1 MKFKYKDQIVT
12 ASSKVEAIKK
22 IAYNKKD
29 SNLLDKVL
37 LTVLTTNASKSH
49 MEYITDVLGE
59 YPEDLEGTNVFW
71 FETSKIKNGINETKE
86 KAKNVISL
94 FKKYTGKRLTDQ
106 KGQIKLFKD
115 GVLPKD
121 MRLALQEY
129 NKADDNVVVL
139 INKREKELDST
150 LTDLNKE

>member
-29 SNLLDKVL
+29 SNLLDKVSIN
-37 LTVLTTNASKSH
+37 VLTTNASKSH

-59 YPEDLEGTNVFW
+59 YIPEDLEDI

-150 LTDLNKE
+150 LTDLK

>member
-49 MEYITDVLGE
+49 MEYIA
-59 YPEDLEGTNVFW
+59 
-71 FETSKIKNGINETKE
+71 E
-86 KAKNVISL
+86 KS
-94 FKKYTGKRLTDQ
+94 
-106 KGQIKLFKD
+106 
-115 GVLPKD
+115 
-121 MRLALQEY
+121 
-129 NKADDNVVVL
+129 
-139 INKREKELDST
+139 
-150 LTDLNKE
+150 

>member
-59 YPEDLEGTNVFW
+59 YIPEDLEDI

-150 LTDLNKE
+150 LTDLK